1 MLVRVTGVEPAR
13 RKTLDPKLK
22 IEKVL
27 NGYSGSCSRSII
39 SVLLISGNICYYDR
53 V

>member
-1 MLVRVTGVEPAR
+1 VLVRVTGVEPAR

-27 NGYSGSCSRSII
+27 NGYSGYCSRSII
-39 SVLLISGNICYYDR
+39 LSLLISVNICY
-53 V
+53 

>member
-22 IEKVL
+22 TEKVQ
-27 NGYSGSCSRSII
+27 NGYSGFCSRSII
-39 SVLLISGNICYYDR
+39 LVLLINVNICY
-53 V
+53 